1 MENRDGEVHIST
13 DEVRGGSTP
22 HIVRWILGISLLA
35 AIVLLSA
42 LWMTSA
48 ALQSDAEDETSV
60 TAAAA
65 ERTQGD
71 DTDSTVDDRV
81 DQADDS
87 REAPDTTTPTIG
99 N

>member
-1 MENRDGEVHIST
+1 MEDRQGEVHIST
-13 DEVRGGSTP
+13 DEVRSGATP

-42 LWMTSA
+42 LWMTGA

-65 ERTQGD
+65 ERGEGD
-71 DTDSTVDDRV
+71 DTDSIVDDRV
-81 DQADDS
+81 EQADDS
-87 REAPDTTTPTIG
+87 REAPDTTTPTVG

>member
-1 MENRDGEVHIST
+1 MENRNGEVHINT

-48 ALQSDAEDETSV
+48 ALQGDVEDETSV

-65 ERTQGD
+65 ERARGG
-71 DTDSTVDDRV
+71 DTDSIVDDRV
-81 DQADDS
+81 DQTDDS
-87 REAPDTTTPTIG
+87 RQAPDTTTPTVR